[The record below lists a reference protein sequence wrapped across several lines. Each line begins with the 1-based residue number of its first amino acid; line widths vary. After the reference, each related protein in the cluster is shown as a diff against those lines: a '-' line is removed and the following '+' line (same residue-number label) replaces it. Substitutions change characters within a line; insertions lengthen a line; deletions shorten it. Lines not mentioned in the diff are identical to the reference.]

1 MLIGNM
7 GTDNTGAL
15 GSMYLNSLLGMI
27 SSYGLQQGPYFGLVL
42 SVTSILYNYKES

>member
-15 GSMYLNSLLGMI
+15 GSMYLSSLLRMTYPSGR
-27 SSYGLQQGPYFGLVL
+27 QHGPYFGLVL
-42 SVTSILYNYKES
+42 SLTSVLYN